1 MANNKKKVSP
11 RDRWADWAVVGVVIV
26 ALLLGWALKV
36 SAENKTLSYSNEGV
50 TVHYPAGWLLDEKAG
65 FIVKVS
71 DPNSGLFRTTYIV
84 QQELLDTG
92 VSEMAAL
99 TSLVNN
105 VSLSRAQTT
114 TAYKLFQVDEVQVR
128 GKSAV
133 KATYVYV
140 ETKPDPFRETVPVVV
155 EGMDYAFVEGGK
167 AYIFTLLAAEPDFAA
182 AEGRFVAFLESAE
195 IR

>member
-1 MANNKKKVSP
+1 MATKAKSVSP

-50 TVHYPAGWLLDEKAG
+50 TVHYPDGWLLDEKAG
-65 FIVKVS
+65 YIVEVS

-84 QQELLDTG
+84 QTEAIDAGT
-92 VSEMAAL
+92 SETAAL
-99 TSLVNN
+99 TNLLNN
-105 VSLSRAQTT
+105 VSLSRAQKT
-114 TAYKLFQVDEVQVR
+114 TAYKLFRVDEVQVR
-128 GKSAV
+128 GKPAV

-140 ETKPDPFRETVPVVV
+140 EEKPDPFRETVPVVV
-155 EGMDYAFVEGGK
+155 EGVDYAFIENGT
-167 AYIFTLLAAEPDFAA
+167 AYIFTLLAAESNFAA
-182 AEGRFVAFLESAE
+182 AEKRFMAFLESAE